1 MEHTGLQRSFTPEW
15 HVVQKWFVARHDLVR
30 KPEYVCE
37 LDEYRLPNG
46 RQLLLGHLRFHTFN
60 KTTFRQFLKEWSV
73 IRSIVTAPI
82 FVYAMEG
89 DDVVK
94 TEKFISR
101 FGFRPTNVLAPTESG
116 EMRRVFIH
124 EVT

>member
-1 MEHTGLQRSFTPEW
+1 MDHTGSPVSFEPEW

-46 RQLLLGHLRFHTFN
+46 QQLLLGHLRFHKFN
-60 KTTFRQFLKEWSV
+60 KATYRSFLKEWSI

-89 DDVVK
+89 AVTK

-101 FGFRPTNVLAPTESG
+101 FGFTPTDVFAPTESG
-116 EMRRVFIH
+116 ELRRVFIH
-124 EVT
+124 QVP